1 MKNLDCLKKLT
12 LLEKLEILKIRLK
25 SIDML

>member
-12 LLEKLEILKIRLK
+12 LLDELEILKIRLK

>member
-1 MKNLDCLKKLT
+1 MKNLDSLKEMT
-12 LLEKLEILKIRLK
+12 LLDELEILKIRLK